1 MQENGVPILEQTQ
14 EQPSSRN
21 SILTIFRG
29 DIFHSN
35 LDMLLNSPR
44 ALKNL
49 EIVSKRTCE
58 VKIENLSYRTLH
70 HWDSVGLIECERES
84 GSGWRKFNLIE
95 AMWVHVIAKFRSMG
109 VALDAISK
117 AKLTFFEKIAGLE
130 LKYFDYYL
138 IGALYF
144 STPVFFVTPNNA
156 FSEFLSYEEMNHA
169 MEVQLLNDCL
179 LIHLNPLLN
188 QIFHKIEIK
197 SKFQLSRPVTPEQST
212 ICDLMDQEDFDS
224 FKIAKANGKISQV
237 EIEKGYPR
245 NVSYKEI
252 SENETDAVISTRISN
267 GIVASRKRVKRV
279 KLD

>member
-1 MQENGVPILEQTQ
+1 MQENDVPILEQTQ

-21 SILTIFRG
+21 SVLTIFRG

-35 LDMLLNSPR
+35 LGMLLNSPR

-49 EIVSKRTCE
+49 EILSKRTCE
-58 VKIENLSYRTLH
+58 VKIENLSYRILH

-84 GSGWRKFNLIE
+84 GSGWRKFSLIE
-95 AMWVHVIAKFRSMG
+95 ATWVHVIAKFRSMG

-117 AKLTFFEKIAGLE
+117 AKLTFFEKIPGLE
-130 LKYFDYYL
+130 LNYFDYYL
-138 IGALYF
+138 IAALYF

-156 FSEFLSYEEMNHA
+156 SSEFFSYEEMSCA
-169 MEVQLLNDCL
+169 MEAKLLNDCL

-188 QIFHKIEIK
+188 QIFQKIEIK
-197 SKFQLSRPVTPEQST
+197 SKFQLSRPVTPEQNT

-237 EIEKGYPR
+237 EIEKGYSR

-267 GIVASRKRVKRV
+267 GIVASRKCVKRM
-279 KLD
+279 KID